1 MNNGRFI
8 LMLALFGAGFTV
20 CAVRGCRL
28 AGPERAAIIAKG
40 EKTARVRRNLPARR
54 GRILDREGK
63 VLVWSEIYFDLR
75 YNADGENELSEDEQ
89 QTLIALFG
97 KIDLQ
102 SGPGTVLHRH
112 LTPEELLAL
121 EPLLRRGAP
130 LKVTVRHERMRCN
143 SDAVRRLAGT
153 VEVRHG
159 TQCGVSGWELEHELT
174 LRSIPGE
181 YSVLLDRFGKY
192 MPKSFRLISK
202 PQEGQDVRLPRTLEE
217 LEKEES
223 GQEKKQPP
231 AEPPRQGEAPAREE
245 VPAEQPEKTGSEEGG
260 DE

>member
-1 MNNGRFI
+1 MNTGRFI
-8 LMLALFGAGFTV
+8 LMLALFGAGFLT

-40 EKTARVRRNLPARR
+40 EKTARVRRSLPGKR

-63 VLVWSEIYFDLR
+63 VLVWSEVYFDLR

-97 KIDLQ
+97 KVDLQ
-102 SGPGTVLHRH
+102 AGPGAVLRRH
-112 LTPEELLAL
+112 LTPGELLAL

-130 LKVTVRHERMRCN
+130 LKVAVRHERLLCN

-159 TQCGVSGWELEHELT
+159 AQCGVSGWELEHELT

-181 YSVLLDRFGKY
+181 YSVLLDRFGKF
-192 MPKSFRLISK
+192 MPKSFHQGSI
-202 PQEGQDVRLPRTLEE
+202 RT
-217 LEKEES
+217 S
-223 GQEKKQPP
+223 
-231 AEPPRQGEAPAREE
+231 
-245 VPAEQPEKTGSEEGG
+245 
-260 DE
+260 

>member
-1 MNNGRFI
+1 MNTGRFI
-8 LMLALFGAGFTV
+8 LMLVIFGAGFLT

-28 AGPERAAIIAKG
+28 AGPERAAIIARG
-40 EKTARVRRNLPARR
+40 EKTARVHRNLPAKR

-97 KIDLQ
+97 KVDIQ
-102 SGPGTVLHRH
+102 AGPGAVLRRH
-112 LTPEELLAL
+112 LTPGELLAL

-130 LKVTVRHERMRCN
+130 LKVAVRHERMLCN

-153 VEVRHG
+153 VEVRQG

-174 LRSIPGE
+174 LRSVPGE

-202 PQEGQDVRLPRTLEE
+202 PQEGRDVRLPRTLEE
-217 LEKEES
+217 LEKE
-223 GQEKKQPP
+223 QP
-231 AEPPRQGEAPAREE
+231 EPPREQPVPAQESA
-245 VPAEQPEKTGSEEGG
+245 PAEQPAKADEEEGG
-260 DE
+260 DA

>member
-8 LMLALFGAGFTV
+8 LMLALFGAGFLV

-28 AGPERAAIIAKG
+28 AGPEREAIIARG
-40 EKTARVRRNLPARR
+40 EKTARVRRSLPGKR

-63 VLVWSEIYFDLR
+63 VLVWSETYFDLR

-97 KIDLQ
+97 KLDLQ
-102 SGPGTVLHRH
+102 AGPGAVLRRH
-112 LTPEELLAL
+112 LTPAELLAL

-130 LKVTVRHERMRCN
+130 LKVAVRHERMLCN
-143 SDAVRRLAGT
+143 SEAVRRLAGA
-153 VEVRHG
+153 VEVRQG
-159 TQCGVSGWELEHELT
+159 TQCGVSGWELEYELS

-202 PQEGQDVRLPRTLEE
+202 PQEGQDVKLDKTLEE
-217 LEKEES
+217 LEKEQP
-223 GQEKKQPP
+223 QERQKP
-231 AEPPRQGEAPAREE
+231 AQKAIPG
-245 VPAEQPEKTGSEEGG
+245 EQPGKADEEEGG
-260 DE
+260 TA

>member
-8 LMLALFGAGFTV
+8 LMLLIFGAGFLT

-28 AGPERAAIIAKG
+28 AGPEREAIIARG
-40 EKTARVRRNLPARR
+40 EKTARVHRSLPGKR

-63 VLVWSEIYFDLR
+63 VLVWSEVYFDLR

-97 KIDLQ
+97 KVDLQ
-102 SGPGTVLHRH
+102 AGPGAVIRQH
-112 LTPEELLAL
+112 LTPAELLAL

-130 LKVTVRHERMRCN
+130 LKVTVRHERMLCN
-143 SDAVRRLAGT
+143 SEPVRRLAGT

-159 TQCGVSGWELEHELT
+159 TQCGVSGWELEHELS
-174 LRSIPGE
+174 LRGVPGE

-192 MPKSFRLISK
+192 MPKSFHLISK
-202 PQEGQDVRLPRTLEE
+202 PQEGTDVKLDKTLEE
-217 LEKEES
+217 LEKEQP
-223 GQEKKQPP
+223 QEQQKP
-231 AEPPRQGEAPAREE
+231 AQAAIPGERPA
-245 VPAEQPEKTGSEEGG
+245 KTGEEEGG
-260 DE
+260 TE

>member
-1 MNNGRFI
+1 MNTGRFI
-8 LMLALFGAGFTV
+8 LMLVIFGAGFLT

-28 AGPERAAIIAKG
+28 AGPEREAIIARG
-40 EKTARVRRNLPARR
+40 EKTARVRRSLPGKR

-97 KIDLQ
+97 KVDLQ
-102 SGPGTVLHRH
+102 AGPGAVLRRH
-112 LTPEELLAL
+112 LTPAELLAL

-130 LKVTVRHERMRCN
+130 LKVTVRHERMLCN
-143 SDAVRRLAGT
+143 SEAVRRLAGT

-174 LRSIPGE
+174 LRGVPGE

-192 MPKSFRLISK
+192 MPKSFHLISK
-202 PQEGQDVRLPRTLEE
+202 PQEGEDVKLGKTLEE
-217 LEKEES
+217 LEKEQPQEQRKPAQEAIS
-223 GQEKKQPP
+223 G
-231 AEPPRQGEAPAREE
+231 
-245 VPAEQPEKTGSEEGG
+245 EQPAKADEEEGG
-260 DE
+260 DA

>member
-1 MNNGRFI
+1 MNAGRFI
-8 LMLALFGAGFTV
+8 LMLAVFGAGFLA

-28 AGPERAAIIAKG
+28 AGPERDAIIARG
-40 EKTARVRRNLPARR
+40 EKTARVRRNLPGKR

-75 YNADGENELSEDEQ
+75 YDAGGENELSEDEQ

-97 KIDLQ
+97 KLDLQ
-102 SGPGTVLHRH
+102 AGPGAVLRRH

-130 LKVTVRHERMRCN
+130 LKVAVRHERMLCN
-143 SDAVRRLAGT
+143 SQAVRRLAGT

-174 LRSIPGE
+174 LRGVPGE

-192 MPKSFRLISK
+192 MPKSFHLISR
-202 PQEGQDVRLPRTLEE
+202 PQDGGDVRIGKTLEE
-217 LEKEES
+217 LEKEQVPEQPVRT
-223 GQEKKQPP
+223 QE
-231 AEPPRQGEAPAREE
+231 AA
-245 VPAEQPEKTGSEEGG
+245 PAEQPEKTGETEGG
-260 DE
+260 GE

>member
-1 MNNGRFI
+1 MNSGRFI
-8 LMLALFGAGFTV
+8 LMLAVFGAGFLV

-28 AGPERAAIIAKG
+28 AGPEREAIIARG
-40 EKTARVRRNLPARR
+40 EKTARVRRNLPAKR

-97 KIDLQ
+97 KVDLQ
-102 SGPGTVLHRH
+102 AGPGAVLHRH
-112 LTPEELLAL
+112 LTPGELLAL

-130 LKVTVRHERMRCN
+130 LKVSVRHERMLCS

-174 LRSIPGE
+174 LRSVPGE

-192 MPKSFRLISK
+192 MPKSFRMISK

-217 LEKEES
+217 LEKE
-223 GQEKKQPP
+223 QPEP
-231 AEPPRQGEAPAREE
+231 KREQPQAEPSAEQSREEQAPAQNGSGEGGEA
-245 VPAEQPEKTGSEEGG
+245 
-260 DE
+260 